1 MKITNKLGL
10 PDMLQRAVE
19 KEYTYR
25 DKRYSI
31 TSLLDPDR
39 VLMLKRRYNDIIE
52 QDVSECIW
60 LLFGTVTHY
69 ALETG
74 IELKKNEYVE
84 EHLEHTFDNGYTL
97 SGIIDHVYDYVDDY
111 KTTSVWT
118 VIYGSNNE
126 HWKKQLQMGAYLH
139 YKEHGIWINKGR
151 IIAILKDW
159 NRKDS
164 KLKNDYPK
172 LPVAVLE
179 FDLGN
184 PEDIEDWILKRFERI
199 MQLEQMADNDLPMCS
214 MEERFNKGNKYAVK
228 KKANKTATK
237 VYDTLE
243 EAREHLINLENKYPG
258 VYEIEER
265 KGEDTKCLNYC
276 SCCKQCPYYLM
287 NYDEDI
293 KEISNELAEDIRKN
307 LGEAL

>member
-19 KEYTYR
+19 KEYKYR

-52 QDVSECIW
+52 QDVSDCIW
-60 LLFGTVTHY
+60 MLFGTVTHY

-74 IELKKNEYVE
+74 IELKENEYVE
-84 EHLEHTFDNGYTL
+84 EHLEYTFDNGYTL
-97 SGIIDHVYDYVDDY
+97 SGIVDHVYDYIDDY
-111 KTTSVWT
+111 KTTSAWT

-139 YKEHGIWINKGR
+139 YKKHGKWINKGR
-151 IIAILKDW
+151 IIAILKDF
-159 NRKDS
+159 NKKDS
-164 KLKNDYPK
+164 IAKKEYPK
-172 LPVAVLE
+172 LPVEVIE
-179 FDLGN
+179 FDLGK
-184 PEDIEDWILKRFERI
+184 PEEIENWIINRFEVI
-199 MQLEQMADNDLPMCS
+199 KILEQTSDNDLPMCS

-237 VYDTLE
+237 VHDTLE
-243 EAREHLINLENKYPG
+243 EAREHLINLEMKYPG

-265 KGEDTKCLNYC
+265 PGEDIKCLNYC

-293 KEISNELAEDIRKN
+293 KKISLEMME
-307 LGEAL
+307 E

>member
-19 KEYTYR
+19 RKYKYR

-31 TSLLDPDR
+31 TSLLDSDR
-39 VLMLKRRYNDIIE
+39 VLMLKRRYNDVIE
-52 QDVSECIW
+52 QDVSDCIW

-74 IELKKNEYVE
+74 IKLKENEYVE

-97 SGIIDHVYDYVDDY
+97 SGIIDHVYDYIDDY

-118 VIYGSNNE
+118 VIFGSNNE

-139 YKEHGIWINKGR
+139 YKEHGTWISKGR
-151 IIAILKDW
+151 IIAILKDF
-159 NRKDS
+159 NKKDS
-164 KLKNDYPK
+164 MTKKDYPK
-172 LPVAVLE
+172 LPVEVIE
-179 FDLGN
+179 FDLGT
-184 PEDIEDWILKRFERI
+184 PEEIEKWIINRFEEI
-199 MQLEQMADNDLPMCS
+199 IKLEKMSDFELPMCS

-237 VYDTLE
+237 VHDTLE
-243 EAREHLINLENKYPG
+243 EAREHLINLAMKYPG

-265 KGEDTKCLNYC
+265 PGEDVKCLNYC

-293 KEISNELAEDIRKN
+293 KEISIE
-307 LGEAL
+307 LGEID

>member
-1 MKITNKLGL
+1 MKITNKLNL

-19 KEYTYR
+19 KEYEYR

-39 VLMLKRRYNDIIE
+39 VLMLKRRYNDKIE

-60 LLFGTVTHY
+60 MLFGTVTHY

-74 IELKKNEYVE
+74 IECRENEYVE

-97 SGIIDHVYDYVDDY
+97 SGIIDHVEDFIDDY

-139 YKEHGIWINKGR
+139 YKEHGKWINKGR

-159 NRKDS
+159 NKRDVKG
-164 KLKNDYPK
+164 DYPT
-172 LPVAVLE
+172 LPVKVIH
-179 FDLGN
+179 FDLGT
-184 PEDIEDWILKRFERI
+184 PEEIEKWILDRFKTIEK
-199 MQLEQMADNDLPMCS
+199 LEQMADNELPLCTD
-214 MEERFNKGNKYAVK
+214 EERFNSGDKWAVK
-228 KKANKTATK
+228 KKTYKKAFK
-237 VYDTLE
+237 VYDNLE
-243 EAREHLINLENKYPG
+243 EARELLITLEQKYPG
-258 VYEIEER
+258 EYEIEER
-265 KGEDTKCLNYC
+265 PGEDKKCMNYC
-276 SCCKQCPYYLM
+276 SCCDFCPYYITH
-287 NYDEDI
+287 YD
-293 KEISNELAEDIRKN
+293 KELKEMIEESLYE
-307 LGEAL
+307 

>member
-19 KEYTYR
+19 KEYEYR

-39 VLMLKRRYNDIIE
+39 VLMLKRRHNDLIT

-60 LLFGTVTHY
+60 MLFGTVTHY

-74 IELKKNEYVE
+74 IELKENEYVE
-84 EHLEHTFDNGYTL
+84 EHLEYTFDSGYTL

-139 YKEHGIWINKGR
+139 YKKHGKWFNKGR
-151 IIAILKDW
+151 IIAILKDF
-159 NRKDS
+159 N
-164 KLKNDYPK
+164 KNDAKVKNNYPK
-172 LPVAVLE
+172 LPVEVIE
-179 FDLGN
+179 FDLGT
-184 PEDIEDWILKRFERI
+184 PEEIEEWIIKRFERVAL
-199 MQLEQMADNDLPMCS
+199 LEKLSDLDLPLCTD
-214 MEERFNKGNKYAVK
+214 EERFNSGTKWAIK
-228 KKANKTATK
+228 KKKNKTAFK
-237 VYDTLE
+237 VFDNVD
-243 EAREHLINLENKYPG
+243 EARELLITLQQKYPNE
-258 VYEIEER
+258 YEMVER
-265 KGEDTKCLNYC
+265 LGEDKKCMAYC
-276 SCCKQCPYYLM
+276 NCCNFCPYYLEH
-287 NYDEDI
+287 YDVELKDGLI
-293 KEISNELAEDIRKN
+293 EMSENNE
-307 LGEAL
+307 

>member
-1 MKITNKLGL
+1 MIITNKLGL

-19 KEYTYR
+19 KEYAYR

-60 LLFGTVTHY
+60 MLFGTVTHY

-126 HWKKQLQMGAYLH
+126 HWKLQLQMGAYLH

-159 NRKDS
+159 NRRGDKD
-164 KLKNDYPK
+164 
-172 LPVAVLE
+172 
-179 FDLGN
+179 GN
-184 PEDIEDWILKRFERI
+184 RR
-199 MQLEQMADNDLPMCS
+199 
-214 MEERFNKGNKYAVK
+214 RNK
-228 KKANKTATK
+228 
-237 VYDTLE
+237 
-243 EAREHLINLENKYPG
+243 
-258 VYEIEER
+258 
-265 KGEDTKCLNYC
+265 
-276 SCCKQCPYYLM
+276 S
-287 NYDEDI
+287 
-293 KEISNELAEDIRKN
+293 
-307 LGEAL
+307 

>member
-1 MKITNKLGL
+1 MKITNKLNL
-10 PDMLQRAVE
+10 PDMLQRACE
-19 KEYTYR
+19 REYTYR

-52 QDVSECIW
+52 QDISECIW
-60 LLFGTVTHY
+60 MLFGSVTHY

-74 IELKKNEYVE
+74 IETKEGEYVE
-84 EHLEHTFDNGYTL
+84 EHLEYTFKNGYTL

-118 VIYGSNNE
+118 VIFGSNNE

-139 YKEHGIWINKGR
+139 YKEHGNWISKGR

-159 NRKDS
+159 NKKDA
-164 KLKNDYPK
+164 KLKDDYPK
-172 LPVAVLE
+172 LPVAVIE
-179 FDLGN
+179 FDLGT
-184 PEDIEDWILKRFERI
+184 PEEIEEWILNRFETIRK
-199 MQLEQMADNDLPMCS
+199 LEQLSDFELPMCS
-214 MEERFNKGNKYAVK
+214 MEERFNKGDKYAIK
-228 KKANKTATK
+228 KKTFKKAMK
-237 VYDTLE
+237 VHDTLE
-243 EAREHLINLENKYPG
+243 AAREHLINLEIKYPG
-258 VYEIEER
+258 EYEIEER

-293 KEISNELAEDIRKN
+293 KDIHMELADSVEV
-307 LGEAL
+307 